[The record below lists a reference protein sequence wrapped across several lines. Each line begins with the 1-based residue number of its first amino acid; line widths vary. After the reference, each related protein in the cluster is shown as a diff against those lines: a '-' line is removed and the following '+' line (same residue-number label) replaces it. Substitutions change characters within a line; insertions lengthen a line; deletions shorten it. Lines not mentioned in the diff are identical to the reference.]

1 MGRATILG
9 AGDGLAYIW
18 GGSAPIAGFQA
29 MSEIKTPLP
38 QAKPSLEVTD
48 SAAKRVKAIVA
59 GEDRPGLRLRISV
72 SGGGCSGFQYGFAL
86 DDKDEEG
93 DVLVERDGAQVVV
106 DGMSLMYL
114 LGSRLDFVDD
124 LTGSYFRMENP
135 NASSACG
142 CGTSF
147 AV

>member
-1 MGRATILG
+1 
-9 AGDGLAYIW
+9 
-18 GGSAPIAGFQA
+18 

-124 LTGSYFRMENP
+124 LTGSYLRMENP